1 MDTRE
6 DTDGLVEVEDG
17 PGECPR
23 EQSALAKTREWRVW
37 LRNGWVLRETLAI
50 FKIAAP
56 MVANNFFYQV
66 MFTVAL
72 VFVGNSSGRSL
83 ELDAAALALSFM
95 NVTGV
100 SVGIGLATAA
110 ETLCAQVK
118 LCIVQLM

>member
-1 MDTRE
+1 MPFVVQVGRRMDTRE

-56 MVANNFFYQV
+56 MVSMYHGDN
-66 MFTVAL
+66 
-72 VFVGNSSGRSL
+72 R
-83 ELDAAALALSFM
+83 
-95 NVTGV
+95 V
-100 SVGIGLATAA
+100 SP
-110 ETLCAQVK
+110 
-118 LCIVQLM
+118 